1 MPTINNYKCQ
11 ICKKTLDYKPVRLV
25 KQLYGIHPRYLSQYY
40 QDTYYNFCYDCYKKF
55 DNWVNRR
62 KNNEPRQSD

>member
-1 MPTINNYKCQ
+1 MPSINNYKCQ

-25 KQLYGIHPRYLSQYY
+25 KQLYGIHPRYSSQYY

-62 KNNEPRQSD
+62 KTNEPRQSN

>member
-1 MPTINNYKCQ
+1 MPSINNYKCQ

-25 KQLYGIHPRYLSQYY
+25 KQLHGIHPRYPSQYY

-55 DNWVNRR
+55 DNWINRR
-62 KNNEPRQSD
+62 KTNEPRQSN